1 MVPCSGF
8 GGRGAVFI
16 VDAREADG
24 GIEGHTVP
32 LRFGGKEHAP
42 PTKTRCFCGWW
53 ENLRKKALTNS
64 VVMWL
69 YQLKVNR
76 TQINKNT
83 A

>member
-1 MVPCSGF
+1 M
-8 GGRGAVFI
+8 FI

-32 LRFGGKEHAP
+32 LRFGGREHAT

-69 YQLKVNR
+69 YQLKVMLKPKASAR
-76 TQINKNT
+76 SLVPPDW
-83 A
+83 

>member
-32 LRFGGKEHAP
+32 LRFGGREHAP

-53 ENLRKKALTNS
+53 ENLGKKGTGEFGGDVAVS
-64 VVMWL
+64 
-69 YQLKVNR
+69 
-76 TQINKNT
+76 
-83 A
+83 AGGE

>member
-32 LRFGGKEHAP
+32 LRWRERACTTHKNTVFLWMVGKFEKKGTDEFGGDVAVSAE
-42 PTKTRCFCGWW
+42 G
-53 ENLRKKALTNS
+53 E
-64 VVMWL
+64 
-69 YQLKVNR
+69 
-76 TQINKNT
+76 
-83 A
+83 